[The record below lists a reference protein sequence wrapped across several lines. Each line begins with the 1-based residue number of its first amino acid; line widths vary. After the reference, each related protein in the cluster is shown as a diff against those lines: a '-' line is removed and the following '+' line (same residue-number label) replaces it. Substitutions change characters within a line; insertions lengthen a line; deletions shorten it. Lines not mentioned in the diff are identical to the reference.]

1 MIRNRRFMHQ
11 SDVIFARFDNTA
23 HANEMM
29 ASAMS
34 NHDDDDDAHGSVEVD
49 LHFGTD
55 QSIENVNRAF
65 NNPMFDATSNIRDK
79 MRNDR
84 DENIAKNDDDSSGD
98 GSYDKSGIRE
108 AKL

>member
-1 MIRNRRFMHQ
+1 MHQ

-34 NHDDDDDAHGSVEVD
+34 NHDDDDAHGSMEVD

-55 QSIENVNRAF
+55 QSIENVNQAF
-65 NNPMFDATSNIRDK
+65 NNPMFDAASNIRDK
-79 MRNDR
+79 LRAER
-84 DENIAKNDDDSSGD
+84 DENISKDDADGSGD
-98 GSYDKSGIRE
+98 GNNDRSGVGE